1 MKLLQQLVPMMNW
14 MGNQMWIQMMM
25 LMDVV
30 MMAEVSVVIPFVV
43 LVQYYD
49 YFENDAAFERNYC
62 CSMSFDCSHFHCL
75 LLDFRTFCTKFQI
88 TTYKKKT
95 TTELIF
101 NSGINSLNKE
111 QHQNHS
117 VINKKLPVISVE
129 CLNIAYHSIF
139 FIC

>member
-62 CSMSFDCSHFHCL
+62 CSMSFDCLHFHCL

-88 TTYKKKT
+88 TTYKKKNNNRINIQFRYQL
-95 TTELIF
+95 TEQRTASKPFCDQQKITRNF
-101 NSGINSLNKE
+101 S
-111 QHQNHS
+111 
-117 VINKKLPVISVE
+117 
-129 CLNIAYHSIF
+129 
-139 FIC
+139 